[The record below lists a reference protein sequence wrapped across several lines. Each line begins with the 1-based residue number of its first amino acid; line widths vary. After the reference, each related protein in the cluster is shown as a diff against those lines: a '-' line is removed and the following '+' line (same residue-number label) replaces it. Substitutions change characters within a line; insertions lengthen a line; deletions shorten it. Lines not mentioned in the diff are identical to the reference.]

1 MTYTES
7 NRLHI
12 FESPIDAMSHATIY
26 CINKNDKN
34 AWRNQNRLS
43 LAGISD
49 KALLH
54 YLETHPN
61 VEELIF
67 HLDNDEAGKS
77 ATEEKVRKY
86 EKMGFK
92 TFDEPPRGKDLN
104 DDLLALTEQKK
115 AVKRTQM
122 HHYDIGI

>member
-49 KALLH
+49 KALQH

-77 ATEEKVRKY
+77 ATEEKVQKY

-92 TFDEPPRGKDLN
+92 TFDEPPRYKDLN

-115 AVKRTQM
+115 AEKRAQR
-122 HHYDIGI
+122 HHYEVGI